1 MILTR
6 RGILAASAAPL
17 FMPHIARAQQASITL
32 AAYAGIFQDN
42 YEPAVVE
49 PFRRANPGIKVTYFS
64 MGNSAQ
70 ALGQLRA
77 QKANPQ
83 VECVMMDVSVAKAAS
98 DEGLFEEVDA
108 KSVPAVADLSPR
120 AFTPGVHAPAVTFDN
135 LVMLYSPQKAVPA
148 PTSWKAF
155 WEPKYKDQIAI
166 PGVPD
171 IVGLGFLMMAN
182 KTFGGTD
189 YRELEIGRAHV

>member
-6 RGILAASAAPL
+6 RAILAASAAAPL
-17 FMPHIARAQQASITL
+17 AMPYVARAQQASITI

-108 KSVPAVADLSPR
+108 KSVPAIADLSPR

-135 LVMLYSPQKAVPA
+135 LVMLYRHRRPCPRQPAGRRSGSRNTRTRSPFPA
-148 PTSWKAF
+148 CLISSAS
-155 WEPKYKDQIAI
+155 AS
-166 PGVPD
+166 
-171 IVGLGFLMMAN
+171 
-182 KTFGGTD
+182 
-189 YRELEIGRAHV
+189 